1 MLEFRDIQIS
11 DKDRI
16 TSALKRSGFIG
27 AEYTFAN
34 NMAWKRLNNSKI
46 AFLDDFYICGS
57 FGENNRPCFCFPSG
71 SDDYRKVIAELKK
84 FSENSGYPLTLVS
97 VTEKSLAML
106 GELFPDAFTYEY
118 DRDSSDYIYRTEDLI
133 NLSGKKYHQ
142 KRNHLARFSE
152 LDYDFS
158 LISENDFDDCI
169 TFSTVTYNN
178 KNASDDDYSIIAE
191 QYAINTFFSY
201 YHELGLCGGIIRI
214 GGKIAALTIGEPVT
228 DSVYCVHIEKAD
240 TSYNGIYV
248 GINNCFLKAAVK
260 DFEFVNREE
269 DLGIDGLRRS
279 KLSYHPAFLLD
290 KYKVTFK

>member
-118 DRDSSDYIYRTEDLI
+118 DRDSSDDI
-133 NLSGKKYHQ
+133 
-142 KRNHLARFSE
+142 
-152 LDYDFS
+152 
-158 LISENDFDDCI
+158 
-169 TFSTVTYNN
+169 
-178 KNASDDDYSIIAE
+178 
-191 QYAINTFFSY
+191 FF
-201 YHELGLCGGIIRI
+201 R
-214 GGKIAALTIGEPVT
+214 
-228 DSVYCVHIEKAD
+228 
-240 TSYNGIYV
+240 
-248 GINNCFLKAAVK
+248 
-260 DFEFVNREE
+260 
-269 DLGIDGLRRS
+269 
-279 KLSYHPAFLLD
+279 
-290 KYKVTFK
+290 